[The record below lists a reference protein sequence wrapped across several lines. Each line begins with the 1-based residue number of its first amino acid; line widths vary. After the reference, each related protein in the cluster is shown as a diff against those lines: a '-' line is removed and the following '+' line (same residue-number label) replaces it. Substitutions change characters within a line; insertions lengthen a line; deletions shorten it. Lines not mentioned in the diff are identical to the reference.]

1 MTFRRQKNTENKH
14 KKTNHDC
21 KQMLNDYKD
30 TEMTI
35 KGNLQPIKVI
45 KRPQNKEKQVIRGFF
60 NLVKYR
66 ISKKMTKTIT
76 KETKRYKKDKHDTSE
91 TQTEQ

>member
-1 MTFRRQKNTENKH
+1 MTFRRQKNTKNKH

-60 NLVKYR
+60 NRVKYR
-66 ISKKMTKTIT
+66 ISKKNDQNNY
-76 KETKRYKKDKHDTSE
+76 KRNKKIQKR
-91 TQTEQ
+91 QT

>member
-60 NLVKYR
+60 NLVK
-66 ISKKMTKTIT
+66 KMTKTIT

>member
-1 MTFRRQKNTENKH
+1 
-14 KKTNHDC
+14 
-21 KQMLNDYKD
+21 MLNDYKD

-60 NLVKYR
+60 
-66 ISKKMTKTIT
+66 
-76 KETKRYKKDKHDTSE
+76 
-91 TQTEQ
+91 